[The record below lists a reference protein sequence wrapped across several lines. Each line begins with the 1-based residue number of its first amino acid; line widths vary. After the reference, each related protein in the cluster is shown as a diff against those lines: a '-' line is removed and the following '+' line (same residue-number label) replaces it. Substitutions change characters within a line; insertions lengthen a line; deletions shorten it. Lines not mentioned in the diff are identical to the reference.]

1 MKNLGGS
8 NEGNV
13 KTKVLGF
20 YPVGT
25 MVFRVMSK
33 RCIVLMCAWCKGF
46 IGFKDGGGV
55 VGYSHGLCS
64 GCSEEI
70 NKKGGCDV
78 S

>member
-1 MKNLGGS
+1 MKNLDGS
-8 NEGNV
+8 IEEKG
-13 KTKVLGF
+13 KRKVLGF
-20 YPVGT
+20 SPVGT

-46 IGFKDGGGV
+46 MGFKDGGGV

-64 GCSEEI
+64 RCSEEI
-70 NKKGGCDV
+70 NKKGGFDV